1 MLLINTIKRLDPL
14 FWFIIFLDLCWC
26 NSLYSESFNLI
37 AETNN
42 LSNNMEVFNSNL
54 TKNSLTL
61 EEQINLIT
69 EDELKEE
76 NIKMR

>member
-1 MLLINTIKRLDPL
+1 LLINTIKRLDPL

-37 AETNN
+37 VETNN